1 MNAKRTVAVALAA
14 LLVVTGV
21 VAATPAG
28 QAGSHA
34 DEAAAAPDADTE
46 AEAGADVAAAA
57 SERDGDASEG
67 ASDEAEESGVAN
79 GSAAASGPAADTR
92 GERGP
97 PETLPAPVPD
107 HVSDVH
113 HTVDAFLSGDLNG
126 TLGDA
131 LSALLGGGGEATDAE
146 ANATVEAGPETAATA
161 TATPA

>member
-1 MNAKRTVAVALAA
+1 
-14 LLVVTGV
+14 
-21 VAATPAG
+21 
-28 QAGSHA
+28 
-34 DEAAAAPDADTE
+34 
-46 AEAGADVAAAA
+46 
-57 SERDGDASEG
+57 
-67 ASDEAEESGVAN
+67 
-79 GSAAASGPAADTR
+79 
-92 GERGP
+92 
-97 PETLPAPVPD
+97 VPD